1 MVGSRS
7 CKNIIVQGLIQG
19 RWIGWLATPLDQ
31 NIHLYT
37 CHSKVATNQTSH
49 YSMNCCPTPFLYV
62 SWSNFRFP
70 SSIRISPA
78 FKNCCKPLVLR
89 PTLSLASKKGFL
101 FRILSHRFFSK
112 AVRWN
117 LEWKALGQGHLI
129 SSCVWIKK
137 SYCSWDYSIHWS
149 YVVVRSTLCL
159 VSFPNH
165 KFWYSEEYS
174 SGKLAVPSNLPWGN
188 SVSNVSGSYT
198 FSPKPLFLF
207 FFLLGG

>member
-1 MVGSRS
+1 
-7 CKNIIVQGLIQG
+7 
-19 RWIGWLATPLDQ
+19 
-31 NIHLYT
+31 
-37 CHSKVATNQTSH
+37 
-49 YSMNCCPTPFLYV
+49 MNCCPTPFLYV

-89 PTLSLASKKGFL
+89 PTLSLASKKGSL
-101 FRILSHRFFSK
+101 FRILSHRFISK

-117 LEWKALGQGHLI
+117 LEWKALGQGHFI
-129 SSCVWIKK
+129 SFCVWIKI

-149 YVVVRSTLCL
+149 YLVVRSTLCL

-165 KFWYSEEYS
+165 KFWYSEEYW
-174 SGKLAVPSNLPWGN
+174 SGKLPVPSNLLWGN

-198 FSPKPLFLF
+198 LSLKPLFLF
-207 FFLLGG
+207 FFTRRVNGLVNCLFLGSSTLECWCILSLKRTFHLVYQPLVACGCWSLLPHVD